1 MDDDMLF
8 QSCADATSSGHAPES
23 ERILIPEREPF
34 LNFDLN
40 SELSFEDKSAIYNS
54 LVTLVKDEYPFD
66 DALQDRAVR
75 FLKSIEP
82 KPGPFTLATRLITDL
97 VPSSPKPFSG
107 FVESVLA
114 LFSSPHKIV
123 VAAALSFL
131 LDTLIMSSRQI
142 NLDLVESDLLANV
155 FATVQPHTLPHSEN
169 KALIKKL
176 VWIIEYTLNVAS
188 PSHLRDLGI
197 TAAVDQ
203 SDLYEMIFQKVVLPS
218 SQFFIFLIS
227 NRLFLNEDLSA
238 SSMCLL
244 GAFIRICPFHRPTLE
259 YVFASPIAMAFT
271 SCLSI
276 IEDSTLLW
284 ITLFNNHDSQKEW
297 KNEGPEV
304 VQSAKRMIQA
314 LISEGFEDALEQRL
328 MNDKNGSYGDGI
340 VDIGHSISQKLGS
353 NVEFTEK

>member
-40 SELSFEDKSAIYNS
+40 SELSFEDKSAVFNS
-54 LVTLVKDEYPFD
+54 LVTLVKAEYPFD

-75 FLKSIEP
+75 FMKSIEP
-82 KPGPFTLATRLITDL
+82 EPGPFTLATKLITDL

-107 FVESVLA
+107 FAESVLA

-123 VAAALSFL
+123 VAAVLSFL
-131 LDTLIMSSRQI
+131 LDTLVMSSRKM

-169 KALIKKL
+169 KAVIKKL
-176 VWIIEYTLNVAS
+176 VWIIEYSINIAS

-197 TAAVDQ
+197 TVAVNQ
-203 SDLYEMIFQKVVLPS
+203 FNHREMIFHKVVLPS
-218 SQFFIFLIS
+218 SQFFIFLFS

-238 SSMCLL
+238 SSTCLL

-259 YVFASPIAMAFT
+259 YVFASPIAMAFS
-271 SCLSI
+271 SCLSF
-276 IEDSTLLW
+276 IEDSSLLW

-304 VQSAKRMIQA
+304 VQSGKQILQA
-314 LISEGFEDALEQRL
+314 LFSEGFDHTLEQRL
-328 MNDKNGSYGDGI
+328 MNEKNGNYGDKI